1 MFSPNEFNALI
12 AKHGQT
18 KEDVAAI
25 IGVNP
30 ATLYRKI
37 SGVSDFTRREIQT
50 ISRAYSL
57 TADDINNIF
66 FADKL
71 A

>member
-1 MFSPNEFNALI
+1 MFASNEFNALI